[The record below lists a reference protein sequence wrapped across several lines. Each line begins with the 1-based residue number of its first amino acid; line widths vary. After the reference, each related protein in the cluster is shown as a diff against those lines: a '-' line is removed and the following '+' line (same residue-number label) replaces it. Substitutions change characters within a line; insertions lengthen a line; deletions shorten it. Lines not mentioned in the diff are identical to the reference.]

1 MGDRAGSCGGAS
13 CASTQARQ
21 AEEASAVTL
30 GWAPEVGL
38 DFGSTTRMGMGWPG
52 FRFDETCRVFNLPRE
67 GGDAVWSR
75 GGAGVL
81 YLLGVA
87 VLATPRRRAVIA
99 DAVESNL
106 SPLLSEQSG
115 PEKLLQ
121 ELEEP
126 HVQEEIEELIKREE
140 RECGVVVQPSAQQK
154 PPKITLS
161 EPDEVW
167 RSDTHQRQLLPLQ
180 LQTVPCLVDARQM
193 KDLMIGEA
201 QLKEP

>member
-1 MGDRAGSCGGAS
+1 M
-13 CASTQARQ
+13 
-21 AEEASAVTL
+21 
-30 GWAPEVGL
+30 
-38 DFGSTTRMGMGWPG
+38 
-52 FRFDETCRVFNLPRE
+52 
-67 GGDAVWSR
+67 
-75 GGAGVL
+75 
-81 YLLGVA
+81 
-87 VLATPRRRAVIA
+87 IA